1 MYATR
6 AKDFIH
12 FMLTSNVLV
21 CLYPVI
27 SHNGRIREKSKN
39 NRMNKR
45 NKSVTN

>member
-6 AKDFIH
+6 TKGFIH
-12 FMLTSNVLV
+12 FMLTSNVLA
-21 CLYPVI
+21 CLYPMI
-27 SHNGRIREKSKN
+27 SDNGRIREKNMN